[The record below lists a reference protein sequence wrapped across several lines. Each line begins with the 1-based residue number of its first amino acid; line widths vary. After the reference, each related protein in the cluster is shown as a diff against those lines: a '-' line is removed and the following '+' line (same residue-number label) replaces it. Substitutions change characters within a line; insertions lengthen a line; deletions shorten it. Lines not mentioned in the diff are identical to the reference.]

1 MKFKRIMIIL
11 VIAVFL
17 FTIASASA
25 GDVNDT
31 VVASE
36 DTGEIELSSNDGIA
50 EDILQTT
57 QKNNTLIRAN
67 NEETVSSP
75 ADSQI
80 LGAGEGTYSDL
91 RNDINNGEI
100 TKSLYRYVNG
110 DGDSITITTNSK
122 VIDGKGAIVDMVGS
136 GIRALVVTAND
147 VTIKN
152 FTFKNAKFNGDG
164 GAIYSYGSS
173 SGVAYTIDIINC
185 NFINNAVNKK
195 GGAIYFDNKGSVDV
209 VNCTFIN
216 NSAFEWGGAIMLDSG
231 NVINCSFTNNK
242 AGYGGAM
249 YVSSQIITNCSFTNN
264 SANAGGAIF
273 VESISDYGVNNCSFI
288 DNSADNYGGAI
299 YFYCRSGHVSDSVF
313 IGNNAS
319 DGSAIFFAEAGDN
332 AISNSILL
340 NNRANVEKDSPLNI
354 IVNENNIVIEFKGR
368 NNLLNAIYSYTYG
381 AVSVTNVTYWGANGI
396 TNTGPST
403 IKPSRSNK
411 EAGQNISVR
420 VVVGYNVVLDEV
432 KVTDENG
439 MIVLDKI
446 ASDNY
451 LISARHDEDSYYTE
465 AESEIIVGA
474 GTYSDLRNDINNGE
488 ITKSL
493 YRYVDGDGDT
503 IEITSSCVIDGKGA
517 VVDMAG
523 SGIRALKISS
533 SEVTINNFTFKN
545 AKFNGDGGAI
555 YSYGSSSGVAYTIDI
570 INCNFIN
577 NAVNK
582 KGGAIYFDNKGSVDV
597 VNCTFINN
605 SAFEWGGAIMLDSG
619 NVINCSFTNNK
630 AGYGGAM
637 YVSSQIITN
646 CSFTNNSANAG
657 GAIFVESISDYGV
670 NNCSFIDNSADN
682 YGGAIYFYCRSG
694 HVSDSV
700 FIGNNASDGSAI
712 FFAEAGDNAISNSIL
727 LNNRAN
733 VEKDSPLNIIVNE
746 NNIVIEFKGRNN
758 LLNAI
763 YSYTYGAV
771 SVTNVTYWGANGITN
786 TGPST
791 IKPSRSNKEAGQ
803 NISVRV
809 VVGYN
814 VVLDEVKVTDEN
826 GMIVLDKIASDNYLI
841 SARHDEDSYYTEAE
855 SEIDV
860 RIGTYSDLRNDIQ
873 NGGIT
878 KTFYHY
884 VDGDGDSIRITT
896 DSVVI
901 DGKGAVVDMA
911 GVDIRALT
919 ATANNVTI
927 KNFTFK
933 NVKNRL
939 DGGAIWLESG
949 SVENCNFINN
959 SASSGGALIII
970 SGSAVNC
977 NFTAN
982 TAIMS
987 AGALRIENGIVENCN
1002 FINNSA
1008 SRYGGAVIC
1017 GRYGSLPECILINCS
1032 FTDNFAPSGGA
1043 VNVLYPYSVKAI
1055 NCNFTN
1061 NSATE
1066 KGGAFYLNYMSV
1078 AELINCNFEN
1088 NKVTGDTGYGGAV
1101 YFRAGGNI
1109 TNCDFTNNYAS
1120 SDAAAVFFNDT
1131 GTISNCNFTNNKV
1144 RYDGGAIRFFKS
1156 GNVTNCNFVNNSASR
1171 DGGAIRMESGSIA
1184 NCNFVNNSASR
1195 NGGAIYSQK
1204 YNGEVINCTF
1214 IDNYAS
1220 QRGAVYFHDSA
1231 TGTVINCTFINNTAK
1246 YGGAVYFYENGEAIN
1261 CNFTN
1266 NHADHAGAVYFYES
1280 AGTVTNCNFDNNS
1293 ADKSKGN
1300 GGAIFFG
1307 ETTANVTNCNF
1318 TNNSAGSNGGAI
1330 SFSAKGTVTNC
1341 NFADNSAGIGGAVY
1355 LYESIGT
1362 VTNCNFINNTATAE
1376 DNNKGGGAIY
1386 FDFDSNGVL
1395 INSTFIENTARRGG
1409 AVFIFD
1415 EGSVINCS
1423 FTSNSAAYFS
1433 GALFVGSGDVI
1444 NCNFTNNSAVSNGGA
1459 VYLVEGGNM
1468 ANCNFADNSAEEG
1481 GAIFSG
1487 GQSYTVKVTNCNFT
1501 DNFASESGGAVYF
1514 YSGAIV
1520 SDSVFIGNNATFGSA
1535 MSSVASSTGISISNS
1550 IFLNNRANADAN
1562 TPLQVTINENNIEII
1577 FTGRD
1582 NLINAI
1588 SSPFDVSFSNVTY
1601 WSARGITNTD
1611 DLAPVRSKNEA
1622 GQNISVG
1629 VVVDDTVVF
1638 NDNMITDDEG
1648 KIVLDVKVTGKYL
1661 ISVRHDEDSY
1671 YTEAEKILTNMELY
1685 ANVTSVNTN
1694 NRTVN
1699 ITAESNLYVGELLF
1713 ILPNGDEV
1721 VAACDANGTWW
1732 AEYTFDEYGIYQ
1744 VGALYSGLDNVIIN
1758 NGTVN
1763 ITKANSTLIVEDV
1776 VLFIGESVNLTVTT
1790 EGAIGITANINGT
1803 DVVVD
1808 NYTIPIS
1815 GLAVG
1820 NYTLTVTTIPDE
1832 DHASVTKAA
1841 SIIIH
1846 NLKYNVNVTSVN
1858 TNSRTVN
1865 ITAESDIYEGR
1876 LRFILANGTEIDAT
1890 NVANGTWWAEYT
1902 FDDYGVYQV
1911 SVAYDGLG
1919 DLTVNEGII
1928 NITKAN
1934 STLILEDVVLYLGE
1948 SVNLTVTTE
1957 GATGI
1962 TANINGTDVVVDNYT
1977 IPISGLAVGNY
1988 TLTVTTVPDG
1998 DHVSVT
2004 KTSSIIVKNLY
2015 LTVNVTSV
2023 DTHNRTVNI
2032 TAKSNIYSGK
2042 LRFVLPDGKEVNATY
2057 ATDGTWWAV
2066 HTFDYYG
2073 VYRVSAAYD
2082 GLGELTV
2089 NDGTVNITK
2098 ANSTIM
2104 LENVELHVGEST
2116 DLTVET
2122 KGALGIT
2129 AKINNDEVSVIDKF
2143 TIPIYNL
2150 TMGDYTLTVTT
2161 VPDED
2166 HNAVTKTVKLTVGK
2180 YNTPLDIEIEFFNDT
2195 RKNVRIIAAVDPLTT
2210 GSIEFTVKDKTVSV
2224 PHNDEGI
2231 AVYELYLPVGEYT
2244 VNVNYPG
2251 DSMFNSKSKSESFT
2265 VKEPGKVD
2273 TSVIVI
2279 PFVEGNKVTIGLIV
2293 TEKDTT
2299 SVGEYIWGLLSGTGD
2314 NTIFE
2319 TWFVD
2324 GVSTYALAEA
2334 GYGTPADVV
2343 NIIAGSLG
2351 AVVDGSVDTWDIT
2364 TMAKGIASLWAGAYY
2379 GTAGSVGAVIAV
2391 DTVAWLFSDD
2401 DDSDIPKASGLA
2413 TVEIDGIKYA
2423 VDIKDGEGMFTTT
2436 FAPGHYNAFAKYYG
2450 DEIYK
2455 PGTGSNTFDVVKPYK
2470 YNPKIVVVPTVNGT
2484 TVTLNITVSSNET
2497 SSVPSGNVTI
2507 GVLGQNFIVTLK
2519 NGTAVF
2525 TYDFN
2530 KGTYA
2535 ADVTYLGNDK
2545 FNKATTNVSFT
2556 VQDIDI
2562 GLKNTTIGV
2571 DVEIIKKHVILT
2583 AYVDPLASGIIEFS
2597 LNGNTVYVPVKNG
2610 QAVFETKLDIGNY
2623 TADVT
2628 YLGDSRF
2635 NSNATNASF
2644 EVNYVKLNP
2653 EMDAVVE
2660 VKGSLVSI
2668 NISVGVNSTGVI
2680 DLNETDLANATGLVN
2695 IGVSGQSF
2703 VVPVV
2708 DGNAVFTFDFIP
2720 GIYDAEIEYLGDE
2733 NFNGASTAVKFIV
2746 NDPYKT
2752 DTVVNATPVVKGTVV
2767 TINIAVGV
2775 DGNSSEDVQFNITG
2789 NVTVEVLN
2797 QTFSL
2802 PVVDGKAVFTYEF
2815 EPGIYEAN
2823 IIYEG
2828 DENFNPALTTVEFET
2843 SDIIKSDADIGI
2855 VIDVNGT
2862 NVTFHITVGSNASDE
2877 NATGELLIDILGQ
2890 TFNVTLE
2897 NGSAVF
2903 SSDFVPG
2910 TYGADVVYPGDKFF
2924 NNAST
2929 AVSFTVLDNAPDL
2942 MNTTLDV
2949 DVSAADN
2956 NVTITATV
2964 NQTASGIIE
2973 FNIGGNVVYL
2983 AVTNGKA
2990 IYNTVLPAGDYN
3002 VNVTY
3007 LGDSRFNGNRSSANF
3022 TVVDFIKKNTTI
3034 ESDIKVDGSDVVI
3047 NVVVDENA
3055 TGLVEFIINNNS
3067 TYSKVVDGVATLNM
3081 VLHPGDYSVTANYL
3095 GDGNFNNASTTASFT
3110 VAEPVVELEN
3120 TTLNVDVTAIEND
3133 VTITAKVDS
3142 LAGGL
3147 VEFNIDDNTVYIAV
3161 DNGEA
3166 VYEVALPGGNYNVT
3180 VTYLGDEKF
3189 NPNSTTKS
3197 FTVLDHVKK
3206 DTAVNCEVVV
3216 NGSEVS
3222 VTAAVNESSATGF
3235 VEFNI
3240 AGKTY
3245 YIPVDNGKAVFVA
3258 DFLEGTYMGNARY
3271 VGDENFNPSMTLI
3284 YIDVAGEKI
3293 TLENTTIDID
3303 VDVYENN
3310 VTISA
3315 NVSANATGFVE
3326 FVVTGA
3332 ENYTLYILVEDGK
3345 AVFEDVL
3352 SVGDYTVT
3360 ATYLGDDKFNSNA
3373 TSKSFTIVGHV
3384 KKYTVISAVPS
3395 VDGNTVT
3402 IETTVDENATGYVAI
3417 SVLGQTFVVP
3427 VSDGKAVFTYDFTSG
3442 TYNSNV
3448 VYVGDDNFNNAST
3461 TASFTVTKH
3470 EVELK
3475 NTTISV
3481 DVNAVEN
3488 DVTITAKVDSLAS
3501 GLVEFNIDGQ
3511 AVYIAVNNGEAVYTT
3526 NLPAGDYNVAVTYLG
3541 DDKFNPNSTA
3551 KSFTVLDHVKVDT
3564 AVSCDVAVNGSE
3576 VSITAVVNESA
3587 ATGFV
3592 EFNIMGK
3599 SYYAPVAN
3607 GKAVFVADFLA
3618 GTYMGNARYLGDD
3631 NFNPSMSLIYINVA
3645 EENITLKNTTIDVDV
3660 EVYDSNVTISAIVEP
3675 GATGFVEFV
3684 VTGAENYTLYILVE
3698 GGKAVFEDV
3707 LSVGDYTVTA
3717 TYLGDNKF
3725 NGNATSESFTIAGH
3739 VRKDTVI
3746 SAVPSVDG
3754 STVTIEVTVD
3764 ENATGYVAISVLGQ
3778 TFVVPVSDGKAVF
3791 TYDFAPATYNSNVVY
3806 VGDDNFNNASTTASF
3821 TVIKQ
3826 VVGLKNTTISVDVNA
3841 VENDVTITAKV
3852 DSLASGLVEFN
3863 INGNAVYIAVNN
3875 GEAVYEV
3882 VLPGGDYNVAV
3893 TYLGDDKFNPNSTSK
3908 SFTVSDHVK
3917 ADTAVSCEVVV
3928 NGNEVSVTAV
3938 VNESAATG
3946 FVEFNIAGKTYYVP
3960 VANGKAIFVDDFLEG
3975 TYMGNARYIGDD
3987 NFNPSMSLIYINVA
4001 GENITLKNTTIDVN
4015 VDVYE
4020 NNVTIIA
4027 NVDSSATGFVEFV
4040 VTGAENYALYILVED
4055 GKAVFEDVLS
4065 VGDYTVTATYLGDNK
4080 FNGNATSESFTIAG
4094 HVRKDTV
4101 ISAVPSVDGS
4111 TVTIEVTVDENA
4123 TGYVAISVLG
4133 QTFVVPVSDGKAVFT
4148 YDFAPATYN
4157 SNVVYVGDD
4166 NFNNASTT
4174 ASFTVIKQV
4183 VGLKNTTI
4191 SVDVNAVEN
4200 DVTITAKV
4208 DSLASGLVEFNIDG
4222 NAVYIAVNNGEA
4234 VYTASLP
4241 GGDYNVAVTYLGDDK
4256 FNPNSTTMSFTVS
4269 DHVKADTKINCE
4281 VVVNGNEVS
4290 VTAVVNESAA
4300 TGFVEFNIAGKI
4312 YYASI
4317 DNGKAVFVADFLAGT
4332 YMGNAKY
4339 LGDDNF
4345 NPSMTLIYIDVAE
4358 ESITLENTTI
4368 SADVEVVENIVKITV
4383 NVDESATGFVEIE
4396 LNGSSIFA
4404 KVENGKAAL
4413 ETLLPNGNYT
4423 IKVTYLG
4430 DERFNSNTTSVSFAV
4445 KEKPV
4450 IIPISSEFSDV
4461 TVGDDLSIYIVLK
4474 DETGKVIAN
4483 APITYA
4489 VDGTAGTTTTAAD
4502 GSFTIKAVN
4511 GAKVDIRYA
4520 GNETILPTNLTL
4532 TFDVPDVPVVVK
4544 TATHFDIPDRTITIN
4559 GYAVDGPADEQGIYY
4574 ATTLLDADGKPV
4586 SNVYMEFAVNNKIYN
4601 RTTYENGSFKP
4612 YKLNMIRAGRYTMA
4626 FNFAGDDNYTNAFAC
4641 VCVDLDKKPIT
4652 IKASAKTYKVATKTK
4667 KYTVTLS
4674 TIKGVDGKMH
4684 LSPKNVKLKVNGKTF
4699 TGKTNAKG
4707 QVTFKI
4713 TNLKKKAKYKAVISY
4728 AGDKTYEAASKTVT
4742 LTVK

>member
-1 MKFKRIMIIL
+1 MKCKRIMIIL

-67 NEETVSSP
+67 NEEPVGEA
-75 ADSQI
+75 ADSEI
-80 LGAGEGTYSDL
+80 LGAGTGTYSDL

-100 TKSLYRYVNG
+100 TKSLYRYVQGDGDSITITTNSRVIDGKGAVVDMAGVDVRALFVTANNVTIKNFTFKNTNVDFYSGGAIWLQSGSVENCIFINNNASSGGAVHLTDGNVINCTFINNTATNYGCAIDFSYDTNVINCTFINNSGAWYGGAICCGQNTKVINSNFTDNSATKSGGALYFSSYSNGEIVNCNFINNVAPEGGAVYASKYTPFKAINCNFTGNSATSNGGAVYTVQNSPAELTNCNFRDNSATNNGGAVYLSDEGNVSNCNFTNNQVSASYGYGGAVYFKNNGTVTNSNFVKNKANKYNGRGGAVYFNNNGTVTNSNFSENFACDDGSSVYFSGDGNVTDCNFVKDKVYLTGVVYFDNNGNVLNCNFVDNYVATSAIYFMHEGNATLCNFNNNRIYNDGMYGAITGKNEPVTADTCIFKTKYDLTRNTIILSPTLNVVDFTTVYKSGEKLAFDLRTNRGMPVSNGNISISIYNKTNGEWIGNYSCLSGEGWAVDLLPGSYYAIFNTEYYGFTPVNRSITVISNIREGTYSDLREDISNGNITKDVYRYVEG

-122 VIDGKGAIVDMVGS
+122 VIDGKGAIVDMAGS
-136 GIRALVVTAND
+136 GIRALTVTASD

-152 FTFKNAKFNGDG
+152 FTFKNANLNGDGAAIRMSSGSVVNCNFTDNNATASSGGGGGAVYFSGAGNVLNCNFVNNKLTGSATNGGALYFSGNGDVSNCNFVNNTQIGSRYGYGGAVCFNKNGIVTSCNFTDNSAPDG
-164 GAIYSYGSS
+164 GAIYFLSS
-173 SGVAYTIDIINC
+173 SVNQDVKDC
-185 NFINNAVNKK
+185 NFINNSANN
-195 GGAIYFDNKGSVDV
+195 GGAVFSWNFCSVE
-209 VNCTFIN
+209 NSNFIN
-216 NSAFEWGGAIMLDSG
+216 NSALEYGGAICMDSG
-231 NVINCSFTNNK
+231 RVENCN
-242 AGYGGAM
+242 
-249 YVSSQIITNCSFTNN
+249 FTNN
-264 SANAGGAIF
+264 SAYDGGA
-273 VESISDYGVNNCSFI
+273 VEFEGNGDVVNSNFI
-288 DNSADNYGGAI
+288 NNSASNGGAI
-299 YFYCRSGHVSDSVF
+299 YLKDDGNVTNCNFTDNFASYYSGAVYFYKKGIVTNCNFTNNSAKNIAGAVNFYKDGIVTNCNFADNTANRGGAIVFYNYAGIVTNSDF
-313 IGNNAS
+313 RGNTATS
-319 DGSAIFFAEAGDN
+319 GSAIEFRFSTN
-332 AISNSILL
+332 SPRTVSNSRFL
-340 NNRANVEKDSPLNI
+340 NNRANVHTKTPLNI
-354 IVNENNIVIEFKGR
+354 TVNENNIEIIFMGQ
-368 NNLLNAIYSYTYG
+368 NNLLNAINSDG
-381 AVSVTNVTYWGANGI
+381 DVSFTNVTYWGANGI
-396 TNTGPST
+396 TNTGASPIT
-403 IKPSRSNK
+403 PSRSNK

-420 VVVGYNVVLDEV
+420 LVVGNDVVLDEV

-439 MIVLDKI
+439 MIVIDKPVEDYWI
-446 ASDNY
+446 TV
-451 LISARHDEDSYYTE
+451 RHEEDSYYTE
-465 AESEIIVGA
+465 AEKELNTRV
-474 GTYSDLRNDINNGE
+474 GTYSDLREDISNGE
-488 ITKSL
+488 ITKIL
-493 YRYVDGDGDT
+493 YRYVEGDGDT
-503 IEITSSCVIDGKGA
+503 IEITNESIVIDGKGA

-523 SGIRALKISS
+523 SGIRALIVAARD
-533 SEVTINNFTFKN
+533 VTIMNFTFKN
-545 AKFNGDGGAI
+545 AKISDDGGAI
-555 YSYGSSSGVAYTIDI
+555 YSFNPSTGSYYVNI

-577 NAVNK
+577 NSATNYNSISIGN
-582 KGGAIYFDNKGSVDV
+582 GGAIYMDYGEIINCSFVNNTASV
-597 VNCTFINN
+597 
-605 SAFEWGGAIMLDSG
+605 WGGAIKAGRAS
-619 NVINCSFTNNK
+619 VINCSFTNNK
-630 AGYGGAM
+630 ANGNSGWGGAIHT
-637 YVSSQIITN
+637 STGTITN
-646 CSFTNNSANAG
+646 SSFTNNSANNGAG
-657 GAIFVESISDYGV
+657 AVFFTASNV
-670 NNCSFIDNSADN
+670 NGILRNCSFIDNFALTT
-682 YGGAIYFYCRSG
+682 GGAVYFYDG
-694 HVSDSV
+694 AIVSDSV
-700 FIGNNASDGSAI
+700 FIGNNATTGSAI
-712 FFAEAGDNAISNSIL
+712 YTEGYSTNNRISNSIF

-733 VEKDSPLNIIVNE
+733 AETNSPLNLIVNE
-746 NNIVIEFKGRNN
+746 NNIEIEFKGQNN
-758 LLNAI
+758 FLNGI
-763 YSYTYGAV
+763 YSRYSANV
-771 SVTNVTYWGANGITN
+771 FSLTNVTYWGANGITN
-786 TGPST
+786 TGAST
-791 IKPSRSNKEAGQ
+791 IIPSRSNKEAGQ
-803 NISVRV
+803 NI
-809 VVGYN
+809 Y
-814 VVLDEVKVTDEN
+814 
-826 GMIVLDKIASDNYLI
+826 
-841 SARHDEDSYYTEAE
+841 
-855 SEIDV
+855 
-860 RIGTYSDLRNDIQ
+860 
-873 NGGIT
+873 
-878 KTFYHY
+878 
-884 VDGDGDSIRITT
+884 
-896 DSVVI
+896 
-901 DGKGAVVDMA
+901 
-911 GVDIRALT
+911 
-919 ATANNVTI
+919 
-927 KNFTFK
+927 
-933 NVKNRL
+933 
-939 DGGAIWLESG
+939 
-949 SVENCNFINN
+949 
-959 SASSGGALIII
+959 
-970 SGSAVNC
+970 
-977 NFTAN
+977 
-982 TAIMS
+982 
-987 AGALRIENGIVENCN
+987 
-1002 FINNSA
+1002 
-1008 SRYGGAVIC
+1008 
-1017 GRYGSLPECILINCS
+1017 
-1032 FTDNFAPSGGA
+1032 
-1043 VNVLYPYSVKAI
+1043 
-1055 NCNFTN
+1055 
-1061 NSATE
+1061 
-1066 KGGAFYLNYMSV
+1066 
-1078 AELINCNFEN
+1078 
-1088 NKVTGDTGYGGAV
+1088 
-1101 YFRAGGNI
+1101 
-1109 TNCDFTNNYAS
+1109 
-1120 SDAAAVFFNDT
+1120 
-1131 GTISNCNFTNNKV
+1131 
-1144 RYDGGAIRFFKS
+1144 
-1156 GNVTNCNFVNNSASR
+1156 
-1171 DGGAIRMESGSIA
+1171 
-1184 NCNFVNNSASR
+1184 
-1195 NGGAIYSQK
+1195 
-1204 YNGEVINCTF
+1204 
-1214 IDNYAS
+1214 
-1220 QRGAVYFHDSA
+1220 
-1231 TGTVINCTFINNTAK
+1231 
-1246 YGGAVYFYENGEAIN
+1246 
-1261 CNFTN
+1261 
-1266 NHADHAGAVYFYES
+1266 
-1280 AGTVTNCNFDNNS
+1280 
-1293 ADKSKGN
+1293 
-1300 GGAIFFG
+1300 
-1307 ETTANVTNCNF
+1307 
-1318 TNNSAGSNGGAI
+1318 
-1330 SFSAKGTVTNC
+1330 
-1341 NFADNSAGIGGAVY
+1341 
-1355 LYESIGT
+1355 
-1362 VTNCNFINNTATAE
+1362 
-1376 DNNKGGGAIY
+1376 
-1386 FDFDSNGVL
+1386 
-1395 INSTFIENTARRGG
+1395 
-1409 AVFIFD
+1409 
-1415 EGSVINCS
+1415 
-1423 FTSNSAAYFS
+1423 
-1433 GALFVGSGDVI
+1433 
-1444 NCNFTNNSAVSNGGA
+1444 
-1459 VYLVEGGNM
+1459 
-1468 ANCNFADNSAEEG
+1468 
-1481 GAIFSG
+1481 
-1487 GQSYTVKVTNCNFT
+1487 
-1501 DNFASESGGAVYF
+1501 
-1514 YSGAIV
+1514 
-1520 SDSVFIGNNATFGSA
+1520 
-1535 MSSVASSTGISISNS
+1535 
-1550 IFLNNRANADAN
+1550 
-1562 TPLQVTINENNIEII
+1562 
-1577 FTGRD
+1577 
-1582 NLINAI
+1582 
-1588 SSPFDVSFSNVTY
+1588 
-1601 WSARGITNTD
+1601 
-1611 DLAPVRSKNEA
+1611 
-1622 GQNISVG
+1622 VG
-1629 VVVDDTVVF
+1629 VVVDDEVLF
-1638 NDNMITDDEG
+1638 NENMLTDDEG

-1661 ISVRHDEDSY
+1661 INIRHDEDSY
-1671 YTEAEKILTNMELY
+1671 YTGAEKILTNMELNANVTSKNTNNKTVNITAESNLY
-1685 ANVTSVNTN
+1685 VGKLLFILPNGDEVAATCDANGTWWAEYTFDDYDVYQVSALYIGLDNVTIIDGTVNITKANSTLIVEDIALSCDDSVNLTVITEGATGITAKLNGIEVVVVDNYTIPISDLPVGNHTLTVTTVPDEDHVSVTKTSAIIVDNLKLYINVTSVNTN

-1699 ITAESNLYVGELLF
+1699 ITAESNIYEGKLRF
-1713 ILPNGDEV
+1713 ILSNGEEV
-1721 VAACDANGTWW
+1721 NATNGTNGTWW
-1732 AEYTFDEYGIYQ
+1732 AEFRFDDYGVYPVSAAYGGIH
-1744 VGALYSGLDNVIIN
+1744 VVTVIDGVI
-1758 NGTVN
+1758 N

-1776 VLFIGESVNLTVTT
+1776 VLFIGESLNLTVTT
-1790 EGAIGITANINGT
+1790 EGATGVTANINGT

-1820 NYTLTVTTIPDE
+1820 NYTLTVTTIPDD
-1832 DHASVTKAA
+1832 DHVSVTKAA

-2042 LRFVLPDGKEVNATY
+2042 LKFVLPDGKEVNATY

-2161 VPDED
+2161 VPDAE

-2610 QAVFETKLDIGNY
+2610 QAIFETNLGAGNY

-2635 NSNATNASF
+2635 NSNSTNASF

-2653 EMDAVVE
+2653 EIDAVVE
-2660 VKGSLVSI
+2660 VSGKTVSI
-2668 NISVGVNSTGVI
+2668 NISVGMS
-2680 DLNETDLANATGLVN
+2680 DLNETDLANATGQVR

-2708 DGNAVFTFDFIP
+2708 DGNAVFTFDFAS

-2843 SDIIKSDADIGI
+2843 SDIIKFDADIGI

-3147 VEFNIDDNTVYIAV
+3147 VEFNIDGNTVYIAV

-3166 VYEVALPGGNYNVT
+3166 VYEVALPGGDYNVT

-3373 TSKSFTIVGHV
+3373 TSESFTIVGHV
-3384 KKYTVISAVPS
+3384 KKDTVISAVPS

-3551 KSFTVLDHVKVDT
+3551 KSFTVLDHVKADT

-3660 EVYDSNVTISAIVEP
+3660 EVYDSNVTISAI
-3675 GATGFVEFV
+3675 
-3684 VTGAENYTLYILVE
+3684 
-3698 GGKAVFEDV
+3698 
-3707 LSVGDYTVTA
+3707 
-3717 TYLGDNKF
+3717 DNKF

-3754 STVTIEVTVD
+3754 NTVTIEVTVD

-4040 VTGAENYALYILVED
+4040 VTGAETI
-4055 GKAVFEDVLS
+4055 S
-4065 VGDYTVTATYLGDNK
+4065 STATL
-4080 FNGNATSESFTIAG
+4080 
-4094 HVRKDTV
+4094 
-4101 ISAVPSVDGS
+4101 
-4111 TVTIEVTVDENA
+4111 
-4123 TGYVAISVLG
+4123 
-4133 QTFVVPVSDGKAVFT
+4133 Q
-4148 YDFAPATYN
+4148 
-4157 SNVVYVGDD
+4157 
-4166 NFNNASTT
+4166 ASH
-4174 ASFTVIKQV
+4174 
-4183 VGLKNTTI
+4183 
-4191 SVDVNAVEN
+4191 
-4200 DVTITAKV
+4200 
-4208 DSLASGLVEFNIDG
+4208 SLLLAMSG
-4222 NAVYIAVNNGEA
+4222 
-4234 VYTASLP
+4234 
-4241 GGDYNVAVTYLGDDK
+4241 
-4256 FNPNSTTMSFTVS
+4256 
-4269 DHVKADTKINCE
+4269 
-4281 VVVNGNEVS
+4281 
-4290 VTAVVNESAA
+4290 
-4300 TGFVEFNIAGKI
+4300 
-4312 YYASI
+4312 
-4317 DNGKAVFVADFLAGT
+4317 
-4332 YMGNAKY
+4332 
-4339 LGDDNF
+4339 
-4345 NPSMTLIYIDVAE
+4345 
-4358 ESITLENTTI
+4358 
-4368 SADVEVVENIVKITV
+4368 
-4383 NVDESATGFVEIE
+4383 
-4396 LNGSSIFA
+4396 
-4404 KVENGKAAL
+4404 
-4413 ETLLPNGNYT
+4413 
-4423 IKVTYLG
+4423 
-4430 DERFNSNTTSVSFAV
+4430 R
-4445 KEKPV
+4445 
-4450 IIPISSEFSDV
+4450 
-4461 TVGDDLSIYIVLK
+4461 
-4474 DETGKVIAN
+4474 
-4483 APITYA
+4483 
-4489 VDGTAGTTTTAAD
+4489 
-4502 GSFTIKAVN
+4502 
-4511 GAKVDIRYA
+4511 
-4520 GNETILPTNLTL
+4520 IL
-4532 TFDVPDVPVVVK
+4532 
-4544 TATHFDIPDRTITIN
+4544 
-4559 GYAVDGPADEQGIYY
+4559 
-4574 ATTLLDADGKPV
+4574 
-4586 SNVYMEFAVNNKIYN
+4586 
-4601 RTTYENGSFKP
+4601 
-4612 YKLNMIRAGRYTMA
+4612 
-4626 FNFAGDDNYTNAFAC
+4626 
-4641 VCVDLDKKPIT
+4641 
-4652 IKASAKTYKVATKTK
+4652 
-4667 KYTVTLS
+4667 
-4674 TIKGVDGKMH
+4674 
-4684 LSPKNVKLKVNGKTF
+4684 
-4699 TGKTNAKG
+4699 
-4707 QVTFKI
+4707 
-4713 TNLKKKAKYKAVISY
+4713 
-4728 AGDKTYEAASKTVT
+4728 
-4742 LTVK
+4742 